1 MDIKD
6 PSIII
11 RLHDELI
18 TEFGGEPGLISKNL
32 LYSSLSRPFF
42 GLSDGT
48 ELYRTIEDK
57 AAALIHSLIK
67 NHPFVDGNKRT
78 AAHVTKIFLRENNY
92 DWVFTND
99 EIVEFVLDI
108 ANSRVDLDYI
118 KKWIA
123 ERIIIIE

>member
-6 PSIII
+6 PSIIVK
-11 RLHDELI
+11 LHDELI
-18 TEFGGEPGLISKNL
+18 AEFGGEPGLISQNL
-32 LYSSLSRPFF
+32 LFSALSRPFS

-48 ELYRTIEDK
+48 ELYGSIEDK

-78 AAHVTKIFLRENNY
+78 AAHVTKIFLRESNY
-92 DWVFTND
+92 DWIFTND
-99 EIVEFVLDI
+99 EIIEFVLDI
-108 ANSRVDLDYI
+108 ANSRVDLSYI

-123 ERIIIIE
+123 ERISIIT

>member
-1 MDIKD
+1 MDIKN

-11 RLHDELI
+11 KLHDELI
-18 TEFGGEPGLISKNL
+18 KEFGGEPGLISKNL
-32 LYSSLSRPFF
+32 LFSSLSRPFS

-48 ELYRTIEDK
+48 ELYGSIEDK

-92 DWVFTND
+92 DWVFSDD
-99 EIVEFVLDI
+99 EIVEFVLDV
-108 ANSRVDLDYI
+108 ANNRVDLDYI

-123 ERIIIIE
+123 ERISLIS